1 MNQNARIFS
10 PISFGV
16 VLIAFFLPFFTVS
29 CPTAWL
35 VRVSGWNLV
44 SGSAPEINPQL
55 TKMMTEG
62 LQGLK
67 PKAPDSF
74 PGSDSG
80 TTASPLPGPTN
91 LNFGMKPEAMAE
103 KARTGK
109 TGRVMAV
116 GAFLLALAGLALFF
130 FPSEIGAGAIPAAC
144 GGVGAVALLVLKA
157 GMRPPQMAQAEM
169 FGFRIQTEYGFW
181 IAFAGFLAAVG
192 VNLWLHQQ
200 RRAEALADAERR
212 FDGPR
217 APLSHAYPDFPGEA
231 PEGAAPPSSAEEGG
245 RAPRAPIPVS
255 GQTPIDKP

>member
-1 MNQNARIFS
+1 MNPSTRIFS

-29 CPTAWL
+29 CPNTWL

-55 TKMMTEG
+55 TKFMTEG

-80 TTASPLPGPTN
+80 TTASPIPGPTN
-91 LNFGMKPEAMAE
+91 LNLNMKPEAMAE
-103 KARTGK
+103 KARTSK
-109 TGRVMAV
+109 TGRVMAI

-130 FPSEIGAGAIPAAC
+130 FPNEIGVGAIPAGCA
-144 GGVGAVALLVLKA
+144 GAGAAALLVLKA
-157 GMRPPQMAQAEM
+157 GMHPPEMAQAEM

-181 IAFAGFLAAVG
+181 IAFVGFLAAVA

-200 RRAEALADAERR
+200 RRAELAAVAERQ

-217 APLSHAYPDFPGEA
+217 APVSHAYPAFPGEE
-231 PEGAAPPSSAEEGG
+231 PEGAERQPSAENGE
-245 RAPRAPIPVS
+245 RAPREPIPVS
-255 GQTPIDKP
+255 GHEPVDKP